1 MATKKTGSL
10 KGVDVVLIT
19 SINLAAEVGGS
30 VLPVANGGT
39 GTGTWTDGQIAIGNT
54 TGNTLTKTTLTGTSN
69 QVVVTNGAG
78 AITLSLPQS
87 IATTSPVTFASLA
100 CPTFTTSSG
109 SMTIAPAG
117 VLGIGGTGS
126 SQAVVQIGAAHTLT
140 GTVQVAAL
148 ASLTG
153 TAAGTTAIRG
163 FQTSVLTTAAAY
175 TCSDIW
181 HHYAAATTVGAGST
195 VTRIGKFVAH
205 RDSNATSNVGFYYGT
220 ALTWTGN
227 YGLYVD
233 STVDNYFG
241 GNAGFGTASPSARLH
256 AISTTEQLRLGYD
269 ASNYYSTTVSSA
281 GSVNFAATGA
291 SAAFAFNATVSA
303 SGGLITGNIILYSS
317 TVSVPTATNV
327 TINVR
332 ANTSTMATG
341 YCYRVR
347 LNTAGTGTVTGAV
360 YIINQTSAT
369 PTWVATAVSV
379 AGSTS
384 NHPLLI
390 VSGSNIQVYHNH
402 GSTYLVSYVV
412 ETIATNNGTVNAAT
426 IWGADSLFTGTD
438 STSIT
443 TASGYALG
451 VGTSP
456 SARLHAVSTTEQLR
470 LGYDTSNYYSTTVS
484 SAGAVTFDAVG
495 ASSGFTFSDAVT
507 VSVATP
513 LVTFKPTAN
522 NQDCGLKVLDSVG
535 AIAGYLSIVPNTIGT
550 NSKFFMYLGGPAAA
564 DIKMTV
570 DDDGVTN
577 IKRDA
582 SNYCTITPSSVGLI
596 TFDAVGSGAAFS
608 FADNVSV
615 TNTAG
620 DCIVAATGGTPL
632 TTAGDGYLNL
642 ASSRTDTGVGH
653 IVKLRSVASSAG
665 KADLAFLTQPS
676 NGVYTERMR
685 IDNAGY
691 VGIGTTAPQTKLQVT
706 ASETIAS
713 AGVIQIGGGASAS
726 YGVLVDY
733 AALNSGRCSITQL
746 NNSGG
751 SAATIALGFG
761 AISAGFPTNNVL
773 TLTQAANVGIGTIT
787 PSARLHAIST
797 TEQLRVGYDVSN
809 YYSTTVSSAGAVT
822 FDATGASAGFSFSD
836 NIGIGMTPTYL
847 VDILSPTLTNFGTQW
862 VMRARGP
869 SSCTTNGTNYMLAF
883 DMDVSNMSVSAGV
896 TDSGY
901 RMGVRGDA
909 YSSVAGFAGTLA
921 TQYGVYGRAGINV
934 ATAGAAV
941 TNAEGLHGEVLNS
954 VAGTTI
960 TNGFGLKVVN
970 TGTTGTMTNRWGVY
984 VDTATGGK
992 NYFSHAVGVGS
1003 TTISAQIHA
1012 TSTTEQLRLGYDAS
1026 NYYSTT
1032 VSSAGAVTFNA
1043 TGASAGFTFADPVT
1057 AQSSLTLG
1065 VASTTTGSLVLCGSG
1080 GANTH
1085 TIKAAAIP
1093 AATNS
1098 YVWPSASPTAS
1109 QVLTASAPATGVV
1122 TLSWASGGA
1131 GDVVGPAS
1139 STANAASVFSGTT
1152 GKLLRASPTVTYYS
1166 VAAGVEDKIEFG
1178 ATFKDFRTATDGAT
1192 VTFDLDLSDQWQ
1204 VTFAGNRTLAVS
1216 NASIGQR
1223 ITILRYQDATG
1234 NRTPTWWSNITWNN
1248 GLAPVDDPTASGW
1261 SMTVLACEG
1270 LDAYSVPKWKEVCRS
1285 TSAPL
1290 RGITTATDG
1299 ATVTFDLRVCQTQRV
1314 TLAGNRTLALTSGS
1328 FYVGQMFD
1336 IKLTQDATG
1345 SRTVT
1350 WFSAVK
1356 WTGGTIPTL
1365 TTTAGRSDW
1374 FRFICTN
1381 ASGSPTFDCLG
1392 TSMNLV
1398 A

>member
-1 MATKKTGSL
+1 MSL
-10 KGVDVVLIT
+10 IFPLIPSLNLADVVNAAT
-19 SINLAAEVGGS
+19 ARSNLGLAIGS
-30 VLPVANGGT
+30 NVQAYNANTTVLGNTTT
-39 GTGTWTDGQIAIGNT
+39 GTG
-54 TGNTLTKTTLTGTSN
+54 
-69 QVVVTNGAG
+69 
-78 AITLSLPQS
+78 S
-87 IATTSPVTFASLA
+87 IVLATSPTFVTPVLGAASATSLA
-100 CPTFTTSSG
+100 CPTFTSAAAMGFTPASGSGFSVTLAGAGDFAVNTNQLCVDTSLGNVGIGTSSPG
-109 SMTIAPAG
+109 SKLEVSTTTGTNGIAITNSSVSNRGFIFYPVTNGSNTDVRFYESSLTSGDRVTFQAG
-117 VLGIGGTGS
+117 GNVGIG
-126 SQAVVQIGAAHTLT
+126 
-140 GTVQVAAL
+140 
-148 ASLTG
+148 
-153 TAAGTTAIRG
+153 TT
-163 FQTSVLTTAAAY
+163 
-175 TCSDIW
+175 
-181 HHYAAATTVGAGST
+181 
-195 VTRIGKFVAH
+195 
-205 RDSNATSNVGFYYGT
+205 
-220 ALTWTGN
+220 
-227 YGLYVD
+227 
-233 STVDNYFG
+233 
-241 GNAGFGTASPSARLH
+241 SPSAKLH

-291 SAAFAFNATVSA
+291 SAAFAFNATVTA
-303 SGGLITGNIILYSS
+303 SGGFITGNIILYSS

-360 YIINQTSAT
+360 YIINQTSIT

-379 AGSTS
+379 AGSTT

-412 ETIATNNGTVNAAT
+412 ETIAHNNGTANAAT

-456 SARLHAVSTTEQLR
+456 SAKIHGISTTEQLR
-470 LGYDTSNYYSTTVS
+470 LGYDASNYYSTTVS

-550 NSKFFMYLGGPAAA
+550 NSKFFMYLGGAAAA

-596 TFDAVGSGAAFS
+596 TFDAVGSAAAFT

-620 DCIVAATGGTPL
+620 DCIVTATGGTPS
-632 TTAGDGYLNL
+632 TTAGDGYLL
-642 ASSRTDTGVGH
+642 LTSSRTDTGVGH
-653 IVKLRSVASSAG
+653 VCKLRSVAPSAG

-685 IDNAGY
+685 IDNAG
-691 VGIGTTAPQTKLQVT
+691 
-706 ASETIAS
+706 
-713 AGVIQIGGGASAS
+713 
-726 YGVLVDY
+726 
-733 AALNSGRCSITQL
+733 
-746 NNSGG
+746 
-751 SAATIALGFG
+751 
-761 AISAGFPTNNVL
+761 NV
-773 TLTQAANVGIGTIT
+773 
-787 PSARLHAIST
+787 
-797 TEQLRVGYDVSN
+797 
-809 YYSTTVSSAGAVT
+809 
-822 FDATGASAGFSFSD
+822 
-836 NIGIGMTPTYL
+836 GIGMTPTYL

-862 VMRARGP
+862 FMRARGP

-1032 VSSAGAVTFNA
+1032 VSSGGAVTFDA
-1043 TGASAGFTFADPVT
+1043 VGASARFTFSDPVT

-1122 TLSWASGGA
+1122 TLSWSTSSV

-1216 NASIGQR
+1216 NASIGQV